1 VARVKLFGASGW
13 FPIHSAVFDVIMP
26 GLSPDAWK
34 ALCVAIRETWGQRW
48 TVTDAD
54 DDLRDGWGHISHSQ
68 FQEKM
73 GDRNEATVSMA
84 LQECLEAG
92 YLVRR
97 EIGEEQGKPAY
108 VYTLNWDF
116 EVVDGS
122 EATSAEKDLTGQREV
137 KRTYDGDGVEPSDRF
152 LMATWRLATGEEISS
167 DELEALA
174 GLLEPG
180 VTIGALASTILELG
194 RRVDNVKIELVEAIV
209 AGRIAMPPLR
219 DERLPPSAPMPPV
232 VQVSQTPDEDF
243 VLGQV
248 TDWYVKEI
256 GPRITQMVADELLDL
271 TETQRNL
278 DVWEYAFR
286 ASKAAADSPI
296 GRWRYITK
304 VISTPDMKA
313 IEDWISGGKKL
324 IVQAKQRAR
333 HPSRD
338 SRRPRT
344 IKEKPPAEEV
354 DAETRARQRAAL
366 AELRRRQREREQK

>member
-1 VARVKLFGASGW
+1 MARVKLFDARGW

-48 TVTDAD
+48 AVTDAD
-54 DDLRDGWGHISHSQ
+54 EDLRDGWGHISHSQ

-73 GDRNEATVSMA
+73 GERNEATVSMA

-92 YLVRR
+92 YLVQR
-97 EIGEEQGKPAY
+97 EMAGEQGKPVF
-108 VYTLNWDF
+108 VYTLNWDL
-116 EVVDGS
+116 EVADGS
-122 EATSAEKDLTGQREV
+122 EATGAETELTEQREI
-137 KRTYDGDGVEPSDRF
+137 RGTYYDARVEPSDRF
-152 LMATWRLATGEEISS
+152 LMATWRLATGNEISGE
-167 DELEALA
+167 ELDVLA
-174 GLLEPG
+174 SLLEPG
-180 VTIGALASTILELG
+180 VTIAALASTILELG

-271 TETQRNL
+271 TEAQRNL

-304 VISTPDMKA
+304 VILTPDMKA
-313 IEDWISGGKKL
+313 IDDWVSGGKQP
-324 IVQAKQRAR
+324 IVKTKRRPQY
-333 HPSRD
+333 PGGESRG
-338 SRRPRT
+338 PRT

-366 AELRRRQREREQK
+366 AELRRRQREREKK